1 MRAYLHNIGY
11 KKEVQAL
18 LCIVAVFGTGFFMGH
33 VSSRSNAN
41 SDSGVYKIHSTET
54 KFKMIKPLLAVDAV
68 LPRESP
74 EYKKLKE
81 QMNAYIESVTREEKV
96 SKVSVYFRDIEHI
109 ASVGINENEGYD
121 PASLLK
127 VPIMMAYLKKA
138 ETNPAILDVK
148 VQYAAG
154 QNNPVLSTSTIK
166 PGVFYTVDELLRLM
180 IVDSDNVAKNLLLD
194 ANLMGPKGI
203 RDVFSDLD
211 ISAPSD
217 YGKEYFISA
226 KSYSLFFRVL
236 YNATYLNRE
245 MSEKALQLLAEAT
258 FDKGIKGGVPGAL
271 TVANKFGQY
280 GTYTDELLTGIELHD
295 CGIIYYPDNVYLLCV
310 MTRGKDFD
318 SLTKVIRTLSKMTYD
333 IVHAKYPAAI

>member
-1 MRAYLHNIGY
+1 MRAYLHGVGY
-11 KKEVQAL
+11 KKAAQAL
-18 LCIVAVFGTGFFMGH
+18 LCILAVFGIGFFVGQTSNRSDA
-33 VSSRSNAN
+33 VSN
-41 SDSGVYKIHSTET
+41 SGVYKIRSTET
-54 KFKMIKPLLAVDAV
+54 KFKLIKPLLAVDTA

-81 QMNAYIESVTREEKV
+81 QVNAYIESATREGKV
-96 SKVSVYFRDIEHI
+96 DKVSVYFRDIEHI
-109 ASVGINENEGYD
+109 VSVGINENESYD

-148 VQYAAG
+148 VQYAADP
-154 QNNPVLSTSTIK
+154 NNPVLSTSTIK
-166 PGVFYTVDELLRLM
+166 PGVYYTVDELIRLM

-194 ANLMGPKGI
+194 ANLIGPNGL
-203 RDVFSDLD
+203 RDVFADLD

-217 YGKEYFISA
+217 YVKEYFISA

-245 MSEKALQLLAEAT
+245 MSEKALQLLTKVT
-258 FDKGIKGGVPGAL
+258 FNEGIMAGVPKTL

-280 GTYTDELLTGIELHD
+280 GIYADGSLTGMQLHD
-295 CGIIYYPDNVYLLCV
+295 CGIVYYPNNAYLLCV
-310 MTRGKDFD
+310 MTRGRDFN
-318 SLTKVIRTLSKMTYD
+318 SLTKVIRTISKMTYD